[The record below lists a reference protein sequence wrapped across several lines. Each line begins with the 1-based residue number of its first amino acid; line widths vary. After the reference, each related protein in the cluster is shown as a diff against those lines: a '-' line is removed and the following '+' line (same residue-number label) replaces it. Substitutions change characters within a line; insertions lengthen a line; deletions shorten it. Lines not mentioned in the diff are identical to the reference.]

1 VWPFLGRRLLISVP
15 VLLGITFLAFVFIN
29 LAPGDPVMV
38 LISPEQASRLG
49 PEWLEEQ
56 RTRLGLNR
64 PFLVRYGIWV
74 AEVARGNLGYSYRT
88 QQPVTEML
96 AARVGPT
103 VELMGTALGLA
114 IALGVPLGMVAALR
128 QYTWVDYVS
137 TVLGFLVVC
146 VPSFFLGLGLI
157 YLLSINLGLFPTG
170 GIADYGIS
178 NTLGNHLWHLVL
190 PAFVLGM
197 GQTGP
202 LMRYARGSML
212 EVIRQDYIT
221 TARAK
226 GLAALRVHTRHAL
239 PNAAIPLI
247 TVIALNVPLLVG
259 GAVVTEQVF
268 RWPGMGQLA
277 LDSIQGRDYPVL
289 MGINLLTAVLV
300 LAGSLTADVLYAA
313 VDPRVR
319 YD

>member
-1 VWPFLGRRLLISVP
+1 VWRYLGRRLLISVP
-15 VLLGITFLAFVFIN
+15 VLLGITFFAFLFIN

-49 PEWLEEQ
+49 HEWLNEQ
-56 RTRLGLNR
+56 RTRLGLHR
-64 PFLVRYGIWV
+64 PFLVRYAIWV
-74 AEVARGNLGYSYRT
+74 AEVAQGNFGYSYRT
-88 QQPVTEML
+88 QQPVIEML
-96 AARVGPT
+96 AARLGPT
-103 VELMGTALGLA
+103 VELMGTAQGLA
-114 IALGVPLGMVAALR
+114 ILLGVPLGMLAALH
-128 QYTWVDYVS
+128 QYSWIDYAS

-146 VPSFFLGLGLI
+146 IPSFFLGLGLI
-157 YLLSINLGLFPTG
+157 YVLSINLGLFPTG

-178 NTLGNHLWHLVL
+178 SSPGNHLWHLIL

-197 GQTGP
+197 AQTAP

-212 EVIRQDYIT
+212 EVVRQDYIT

-226 GLAALRVHTRHAL
+226 GLAALRVNARHAL

-247 TVIALNVPLLVG
+247 TVVALNLPLLVG
-259 GAVVTEQVF
+259 GAVVAEQVF

-289 MGINLLTAVLV
+289 MGINLMTAVLV
-300 LAGSLTADVLYAA
+300 LGGNLIADVLYAL
-313 VDPRVR
+313 VDPRIR
-319 YD
+319 YQ